1 MITLGL
7 DAFKPTLLGLARK
20 DLLLILFFLGGGLD
34 GFCEGSGE
42 GASVA

>member
-20 DLLLILFFLGGGLD
+20 DLLLILFFFLGGG
-34 GFCEGSGE
+34 GFGGGSGE